1 MKSPSLK
8 FRVIALP
15 LFMLALSG
23 ALVANQYARRN
34 RFARELKEAQAEY
47 MRLTKEMKSVP
58 DSASSLFSESK
69 EHTHSDNEETHTHTE
84 AKPPA
89 PPVH

>member
-15 LFMLALSG
+15 LFTLALSL
-23 ALVANQYARRN
+23 ALVGQQYARRN
-34 RFARELKEAQAEY
+34 RLARELTEAQAEY
-47 MRLTKEMKSVP
+47 TRLTEGMKSVP
-58 DSASSLFSESK
+58 ASASSLFSESK
-69 EHTHSDNEETHTHTE
+69 AHTHSDDEEAHTPTE

-89 PPVH
+89 PVAP